1 MNELTHPDDLDFMD
15 AESLMCTPMP
25 DIRYHIRGLLPQGTH
40 LLCGAPK
47 VGKSWLSLWLAV
59 QLSRGAP
66 VWDLPTERCGVLYL
80 CLEDTLARVKD
91 RLYRITDEVPD
102 TLHLCT
108 YCREVRFGL
117 EQQLERYLIQYPQ
130 TKVIIIDT
138 LQKVRGE
145 SSDSGSVYRTDY
157 RDIAALK
164 SFGTQMGVSFLLVHH
179 LRKMQDDSDPFNMI
193 SGSNGLSGA
202 VDSMFLL
209 YKDKRTENTARFI
222 ATGRDTEMQELRLKF
237 ENCVWQMLERT
248 TGDILPQEAPVPP
261 EVIAAGQLALEKR
274 AWWGTATE
282 LCAALSPYGVQA
294 SPSRITQM
302 ISRFA
307 ERYLKPNNVGYTT
320 SRTKT
325 ARTVGLFR
333 IDTAENAVDRVTG
346 DR

>member
-1 MNELTHPDDLDFMD
+1 MNELTYPDDLDFMD

-164 SFGTQMGVSFLLVHH
+164 SFGTEMGVSFLLVHH

-248 TGDILPQEAPVPP
+248 TGELPQEEPIPP
-261 EVIAAGQLALEKR
+261 ELQAVVDFAREKR
-274 AWWGTATE
+274 IWSGSATE
-282 LCAALSPYGVQA
+282 LCAMLAERGIQA
-294 SPSRITQM
+294 APTQITK
-302 ISRFA
+302 ILGRFA
-307 ERYLKPNNVGYTT
+307 GSWLQKQNIGYAVSRNRS
-320 SRTKT
+320 SRTLSLYTFEPVT
-325 ARTVGLFR
+325 A
-333 IDTAENAVDRVTG
+333 
-346 DR
+346 